1 VHGQFSELAQDIL
14 TSYDATPEPRA
25 YLYHRWLK
33 EQESQKK
40 EAFLARLEGIPAHC
54 VICGAS
60 LDGPTAKGF
69 FYESGDRTSRG
80 FLHSD
85 CFVTLLCNT
94 LYHLPVNSEVHAL
107 SLQMIRESARES
119 VAVFLPSA
127 DDDGGYRLRFM
138 QLDQHG
144 SALLERT
151 VSLTGFSEGLFDG
164 VRDQLYLLL
173 NESLAGYDGG
183 LRNSWLAVHPVDEEH
198 PQQVLQE
205 PRYRQLQELHRR
217 IGTLLE
223 A

>member
-1 VHGQFSELAQDIL
+1 MCSSDL
-14 TSYDATPEPRA
+14 
-25 YLYHRWLK
+25 
-33 EQESQKK
+33 
-40 EAFLARLEGIPAHC
+40 
-54 VICGAS
+54 
-60 LDGPTAKGF
+60 GF

-119 VAVFLPSA
+119 VAVFQPLQEA
-127 DDDGGYRLRFM
+127 DGEYRLRFVQM
-138 QLDQHG
+138 DQHG
-144 SALLERT
+144 SPLLERT
-151 VSLTGFSEGLFDG
+151 IALTGFSEGHFDG

-183 LRNSWLAVHPVDEEH
+183 LRNGWLAVHPVDEER

-205 PRYRQLQELHRR
+205 PHYRQLQEFNRR
-217 IGTLLE
+217 VTELL